1 MGNTLSLILQGYIY
15 PFDYWVKTLD
25 LSLIKF
31 QRKGTVFFQL
41 PIEKSLE
48 DLPGSKMK
56 PGFHSVH
63 PSLPFSRVRIL
74 EWMTEH
80 GEVHS

>member
-15 PFDYWVKTLD
+15 PFDYWVETLD

-31 QRKGTVFFQL
+31 QRKGTVLFQL

-48 DLPGSKMK
+48 DFWRIVLLLETSK
-56 PGFHSVH
+56 FNSY
-63 PSLPFSRVRIL
+63 INI
-74 EWMTEH
+74 
-80 GEVHS
+80 